1 MKEVAK
7 HIDKGVPII
16 WGIYSTTEWNA
27 TANERTQ
34 ARAQTTDW
42 AAWKSQMD
50 EVNKTAALAKDRE
63 KGHVVLIIGYNPETN
78 EIAFSDS
85 WGERFKE
92 RWMTL
97 AEAECISQ
105 QEFWVVGF

>member
-1 MKEVAK
+1 MAEVS
-7 HIDKGVPII
+7 G
-16 WGIYSTTEWNA
+16 SA
-27 TANERTQ
+27 TL
-34 ARAQTTDW
+34 
-42 AAWKSQMD
+42 
-50 EVNKTAALAKDRE
+50 VKDRD
-63 KGHVVLIIGYNPETN
+63 KAHVVLIVGYNPETN